1 MNDKMFLWLA
11 VVFYFASVV
20 LTARRL
26 KTGSVLA
33 GAHWMNLALM
43 VIGFF
48 LHTVFLAMRGE
59 SVHRCPL
66 TNLFEVQAFIAWSAV
81 LFYLLIGTA
90 YRVSFLGAF
99 TAPLALAICLAGLV
113 VPGLDAPGVVES
125 VKRSAWVEFH
135 AAIAIMAFGAFGLA
149 VVVAAMFLKQERQLK
164 AKRMT
169 PTFLLMPSIQQLDTI
184 QFRLVVLGFILWTA
198 GMAGG
203 VASYRLV
210 GEWAMGKNA
219 WASLVWLLYAGWVGM
234 RSSRWIHSRKSAW
247 LTIGLFIF
255 SLGGY
260 WGVTLLT
267 P

>member
-1 MNDKMFLWLA
+1 MNDRLFLWLA
-11 VVFYFASVV
+11 VAFYFASVV

-26 KTGSVLA
+26 KTASGMA
-33 GAHWMNLALM
+33 GAHRMNVALM
-43 VIGFF
+43 VCGFA

-59 SVHRCPL
+59 EVHRCPL

-81 LFYLLIGTA
+81 LFYLMIGTA

-113 VPGLDAPGVVES
+113 VPGLDVPVAVES
-125 VKRSAWVEFH
+125 AKRSAWVEFH
-135 AAIAIMAFGAFGLA
+135 AAIAIMAFGALGLA

-164 AKRMT
+164 SKRMT

-184 QFRLVVLGFILWTA
+184 QFRLVVLGFALWTA

-203 VASYRLV
+203 IVSYRLV
-210 GEWAMGKNA
+210 GEWAMGKNV
-219 WASLVWLLYAGWVGM
+219 WASLVWLMYAGWVGM
-234 RSSRWIHSRKSAW
+234 RLSRSIHSRKSAW
-247 LTIGLFIF
+247 LTIGLFVF

-260 WGVTLLT
+260 WVVTLLT
-267 P
+267 S